1 MVHFLHFDVVI
12 YLLGN
17 PKVYRGIV
25 VNNKYLEILPYLS
38 YLHNNIFLP
47 GSVLRSEIALLFF
60 LSFLSK
66 PE

>member
-1 MVHFLHFDVVI
+1 MHFDVVI

-38 YLHNNIFLP
+38 YLHIT
-47 GSVLRSEIALLFF
+47 S
-60 LSFLSK
+60 SFLVRCFGQK
-66 PE
+66 